1 MDCPKKA
8 LDSELCE
15 QMLTARRGGFVE
27 SGTVMKSKRSTALAS
42 VLLTAFGCA
51 LLPVGSASVAGAL
64 EILAASGPDAAAIT
78 PLLNA
83 YRSNLGNLNPNAAG
97 SFGTGRREIN
107 WDGVPAAFSAPN
119 LLPNNFFNVNSP
131 RGVVFST
138 PGTGVEVSA
147 NAADGPV
154 RFGNIEP
161 NYPSLFQAFSQ
172 QKLFTPINSNIVD
185 VSFFIPGSSDSAL
198 TRGFG
203 AVFTDVDLP
212 NTTSLTFF
220 GATNQLLGTFFV
232 PSALGDQTFSF
243 LGVDFG
249 LPEVSRVRITNGNV
263 ALAPGQLDPDVVVVD
278 DFIYGASSRSHPG
291 CRPSRPA
298 LGEWW
303 PSRLVATPSADCL
316 SQARAAGLA
325 SEAALLRHRTGRTGT
340 MHIVGKSNPLT
351 RRRA

>member
-1 MDCPKKA
+1 
-8 LDSELCE
+8 
-15 QMLTARRGGFVE
+15 
-27 SGTVMKSKRSTALAS
+27 MKSKRRAALAS

-51 LLPVGSASVAGAL
+51 VFPVGSASLAQAL

-78 PLLNA
+78 PLLNT
-83 YRSNLGNLNPNAAG
+83 YRSNLGNLNPNVAG

-131 RGVVFST
+131 RGAVFST

-154 RFGNIEP
+154 RFGNIDP
-161 NYPSLFQAFSQ
+161 NYPSLFQAFSP

-185 VSFFIPGSSDSAL
+185 VSFFIPGSSESAL

-232 PSALGDQTFSF
+232 PSASGDQTFSF

-263 ALAPGQLDPDVVVVD
+263 ALAPGQLDPDVVVMD
-278 DFIYGASSRSHPG
+278 DFIYGEPVPG
-291 CRPSRPA
+291 PIA
-298 LGEWW
+298 G
-303 PSRLVATPSADCL
+303 
-316 SQARAAGLA
+316 AGLPGLLLA
-325 SEAALLRHRTGRTGT
+325 SGGLLGWW
-340 MHIVGKSNPLT
+340 
-351 RRRA
+351 RRRQKIA